1 VIAPHREAEPEAS
14 AWLDTIPGV
23 SQRPAEIR
31 LADMGTDRARFPTAT
46 PRASGAGRCPGH
58 DESGGPRL
66 RGKTRQGR
74 RWRRQVRVEAAHVAA
89 HNHATFPGRPVP
101 AHGGPAGQEP
111 RAYGPWTHHCG
122 AGVDVTDPAAP
133 VSGSGPGLL

>member
-74 RWRRQVRVEAAHVAA
+74 RWRRQVRVDAAHVAA
-89 HNHATFPGRPVP
+89 TTTQPSLAAQYQRMAARRGKNRARM
-101 AHGGPAGQEP
+101 ARGP
-111 RAYGPWTHHCG
+111 TI
-122 AGVDVTDPAAP
+122 VVL
-133 VSGSGPGLL
+133 V